1 MNNEEIEQKAQ
12 ESLPTFG
19 MTSDPYDAQLLRD
32 GYYDGFLAGAKWMQ
46 EQYHKDVL
54 EASVEIEKQHVQ
66 DVKDLQEQM
75 KLLIDKMIEYNVD
88 DCEEIWYDIAR
99 YDENWCANNCQKFCK
114 KCVDKWLE
122 AKQAMK
128 GK

>member
-1 MNNEEIEQKAQ
+1 MNRKEIEKRAEMYVDSNPTE
-12 ESLPTFG
+12 ES
-19 MTSDPYDAQLLRD
+19 DKDV
-32 GYYDGFLAGAKWMQ
+32 YYAFVRGAEWMQ
-46 EQYHKDVL
+46 EQCHKDL
-54 EASVEIEKQHVQ
+54 LDASAEIERPHVQ
-66 DVKDLQEQM
+66 DVIDLQEQM

-128 GK
+128 GDIQ

>member
-1 MNNEEIEQKAQ
+1 MNREDIVEEAYRRFPLYSTDFEMMQR
-12 ESLPTFG
+12 
-19 MTSDPYDAQLLRD
+19 SDVMW
-32 GYYDGFLAGAKWMQ
+32 DGFVEGAEWMQ
-46 EQYHKDVL
+46 EQCHKDL
-54 EASVEIEKQHVQ
+54 LDASAEIERPHVQ
-66 DVKDLQEQM
+66 DVRDLQEQM

-128 GK
+128 GDIQ